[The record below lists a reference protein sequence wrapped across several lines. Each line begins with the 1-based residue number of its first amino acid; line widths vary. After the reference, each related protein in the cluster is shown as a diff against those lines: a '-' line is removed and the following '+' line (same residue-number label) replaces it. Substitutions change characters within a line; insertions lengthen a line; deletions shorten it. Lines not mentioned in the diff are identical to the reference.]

1 MPDMCSDRG
10 LHLGIDAT
18 NLRQGGGIT
27 HLSQLLQAA
36 QPAQAGIERVTVWAG
51 KAMAAALPQRP
62 WLSLRSAAWM
72 EAGLP
77 RRVMGQQWQ
86 LPREMR
92 QADCQ
97 VVFFPGG
104 TVPWRPPP
112 HAVTMS
118 QNMLP
123 FEPAEAARFGKW
135 SPMRLKMRL
144 LRHAQG
150 QSFRRAQGVIFL
162 TRYAESTVL
171 RALGGMAGARA
182 LIPHGIEPRFLKPP
196 RPARR
201 LQDCSLAQPF
211 RLLYVSILMP
221 YKHQVELALAASRLR
236 AEGHPLEVRFVG
248 APWGAYGVAFQR
260 LLDDLDPGRV
270 FLRWSG
276 AEPFDALHGIYQA
289 SDAFVFASSCENL
302 PNIMVE
308 AMAAGLPIA
317 SSNRGPMPE
326 VLGDAGVYF
335 DPDSPDSIAS
345 ALREL
350 MQSSALRDRLAAAAW
365 RKAAG
370 YSWTCCARDT
380 FDFIAT
386 VARAQ
391 ALPTPAEAH

>member
-1 MPDMCSDRG
+1 MLS
-10 LHLGIDAT
+10 LGIDAT
-18 NLRQGGGIT
+18 NIRQGGGIT

-36 QPAQAGIERVTVWAG
+36 DPIAAGISRVTVWACR
-51 KAMAAALPQRP
+51 ATSASLPIRP
-62 WLSLRSAAWM
+62 WLTVRNLPWM
-72 EAGLP
+72 ESSLP
-77 RRVMGQQWQ
+77 WRIFGQQLQ
-86 LPREMR
+86 LPRAMQE
-92 QADCQ
+92 DGCD

-104 TVPWRPPP
+104 TLPRRCPAPT
-112 HAVTMS
+112 VTMS

-123 FEPAEAARFGKW
+123 FEPTEAARFGKW
-135 SPMRLKMRL
+135 SPMRVKMRL

-150 QSFRRAQGVIFL
+150 RSFRRAQGVIFL
-162 TRYAESTVL
+162 TRYAESTVV
-171 RALGGMAGARA
+171 RALGGMEGARA

-260 LLDDLDPGRV
+260 LLDHLDPGRV

-391 ALPTPAEAH
+391 ALPTPAAAH